1 MAHEQRAAATSPG
14 PSTVP
19 VLSSNVM
26 CVVLLGDR
34 AAIDVRGDAG
44 HGQGRTDRVRQDLP
58 GALLSSD
65 CILHPRFQKFSGAVP
80 MLHPPYRRMC

>member
-1 MAHEQRAAATSPG
+1 MAHEQQAAATIPG

-19 VLSSNVM
+19 VLNSNVM

-34 AAIDVRGDAG
+34 PAIDVRGDAG

-58 GALLSSD
+58 GALLIVPSNLGSKVFWRWTD
-65 CILHPRFQKFSGAVP
+65 AALHTP
-80 MLHPPYRRMC
+80 